1 MPTRAQIEDVY
12 EGFSDF
18 WSILDFIAADVRTKL
33 YRKYMR
39 LTSLTSLM
47 SLMSQK
53 EEFFLLGIPK
63 RKNSSFWLMRLMRLV
78 RLVSLIYFL
87 YSLVRTSA
95 AIKSKI
101 DQKSLN
107 PSYTSSI

>member
-12 EGFSDF
+12 EGFSGF
-18 WSILDFIAADVRTKL
+18 WSILDFLNGEARTKL

-53 EEFFLLGIPK
+53 EEFFLLGTPK
-63 RKNSSFWLMRLMRLV
+63 RKNSSFWG
-78 RLVSLIYFL
+78 SLGTLSGRIL
-87 YSLVRTSA
+87 KDSLRIHCSPCGGQNSSPKDRT
-95 AIKSKI
+95 
-101 DQKSLN
+101 
-107 PSYTSSI
+107 